1 VLADMHRL
9 RHEARVTDGR
19 WMIGIRVAC
28 AERGRSP
35 GLNNQDILIVG
46 GYGVV
51 GRRIVSEL
59 APDYPNRIVIAGR
72 HLARAENAAAAI
84 GHGARGRSVDVA
96 EPSSIASALEGVAVV
111 ISCIDQRGRPLLWAA
126 VELGLRYTDITPHL
140 TELGRGAAYEKID
153 DAARKSGAKLVL
165 GTGIVPG
172 ISNVIVRA
180 LAGALGGA
188 DEIETSLLLGAG
200 DISGPASFD
209 YFLQELAMSFDIY
222 VDGNERSVRAFSDP
236 RLVEYPPPVGGQR
249 SYLFPFSDQVL
260 YPRTM
265 GVRTAITR
273 LAIKPAWLG
282 KVLSMAAR
290 SGVSYLLAIE
300 SIRHTIAQRRR
311 DRPSGKG
318 ERFALRVDVKR
329 GQNSKHAT
337 LFGQTQADAA
347 AAGAAGVARILAEG
361 DIKEPGAW
369 MPEQIVDPSRF
380 LSRLATRG
388 LIVDF
393 PVS

>member
-1 VLADMHRL
+1 
-9 RHEARVTDGR
+9 
-19 WMIGIRVAC
+19 
-28 AERGRSP
+28 
-35 GLNNQDILIVG
+35 LNDQDILIVG

-51 GRRIVSEL
+51 GRRIASEL
-59 APDYPNRIVIAGR
+59 APDYPNRVVIAGR
-72 HLARAENAAAAI
+72 HLARAEMAAAAI
-84 GHGARGRSVDVA
+84 GHGARGRSVDIA
-96 EPSSIASALEGVAVV
+96 KPSSIASALEGVAVV
-111 ISCIDQRGRPLLWAA
+111 ISCIDQPGRLLLSAA
-126 VELGLRYTDITPHL
+126 VERGLRYTDITPHL
-140 TELGRGAAYEKID
+140 TELGRGAGYEKID
-153 DAARKSGAKLVL
+153 GAARKSGAKLVL

-180 LAGALGGA
+180 LADALGGA
-188 DEIETSLLLGAG
+188 DEIETSLLLGAS

-209 YFLQELAMSFDIY
+209 YFLQELAMSFDIH
-222 VDGNERSVRAFSDP
+222 VDGKERPVRAFSDP
-236 RLVEYPPPVGGQR
+236 HLVEYPPPVGAQR

-273 LAIKPAWLG
+273 LAIEPAWLAR
-282 KVLSMAAR
+282 VLSMAAR

-329 GQNSKHAT
+329 GQNSRRAT

-347 AAGAAGVARILAEG
+347 AAGAAGIARMLAEG
-361 DIKEPGAW
+361 NIKEPGAW
-369 MPEQIVDPSRF
+369 MPEQVVDPVSF
-380 LSRLATRG
+380 LSRLVTRG